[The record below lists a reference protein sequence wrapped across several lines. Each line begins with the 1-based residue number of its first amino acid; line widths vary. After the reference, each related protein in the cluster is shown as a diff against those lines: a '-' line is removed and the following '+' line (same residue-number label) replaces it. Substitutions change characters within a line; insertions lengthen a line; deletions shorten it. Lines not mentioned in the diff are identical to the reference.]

1 MNYKVEGAIRKV
13 RKYLIVYLILWIVL
27 NILLIMPLS
36 SSFVEATRNGSFNL
50 NTFID
55 SIANNIMPFSSF
67 GKNFTPNYFGNYIKT
82 TLGGTLIY
90 IIFVIIGMVKLAP
103 KNRYTDIEHGSSDWS
118 EHGEQYR
125 VLSPKEG
132 IILAEKN
139 YLPLDKQ
146 GNVNVLI
153 VGRFW
158 YW

>member
-1 MNYKVEGAIRKV
+1 MNYKVQGAIKKV

-27 NILLIMPLS
+27 NILLIMPVS
-36 SSFVEATRNGSFNL
+36 SSYVEASVGGKLDISK
-50 NTFID
+50 FIEYFL
-55 SIANNIMPFSSF
+55 NNIIPFSTF
-67 GKNFTPNYFGNYIKT
+67 GKTFLPEYFGNYVSC

-90 IIFVIIGMVKLAP
+90 IVLVVIGMVKLAP

-132 IILAEKN
+132 LILAEKN

-153 VGRFW
+153 VGRIR